1 MKLRLVVL
9 LSGGLC
15 LATAAIGQLQSVA
28 TSAQSSSL
36 KSTCPPPSV
45 GQTAWF
51 DPCVYLLRGNGLKLP
66 RAISTPDPEYSEYA
80 RQNQI
85 KGSLLLAVAV
95 NAGGTVD
102 AVKVVQS
109 LEPSLDQNA
118 VEAIKKWR
126 FLPATKN
133 GMTVPVQMEVTV
145 GFNLY

>member
-1 MKLRLVVL
+1 MKLRFAAL
-9 LSGGLC
+9 LLC
-15 LATAAIGQLQSVA
+15 GFCLTTCAVGQLHPVA
-28 TSAQSSSL
+28 STTQNSSF
-36 KSTCPPPSV
+36 KSPCPPPPID
-45 GQTAWF
+45 QTAWF
-51 DPCVYLLRGNGLKLP
+51 DPCVYLLRGNGLNLP

-118 VEAIKKWR
+118 VDAIKKWR
-126 FLPATKN
+126 FLPATRN
-133 GMTVPVQMEVTV
+133 GITVPVQMEVTV